1 MDENE
6 TGYSSVWRKRLYAKE
21 RRHKNGL
28 DYFPPY
34 DWLGGWMVSM
44 PPSVGWEDI
53 DYVVVGEFYGICAPW
68 TDGVFGPSF
77 SGKAVRGGEV
87 VAFGTVQWRPNEEAP

>member
-34 DWLGGWMVSM
+34 DWLGGWM
-44 PPSVGWEDI
+44 
-53 DYVVVGEFYGICAPW
+53 
-68 TDGVFGPSF
+68 